1 MPAFPELLVHHPVNI
16 MKVNCLERFQ
26 ELVGSV
32 EKARPLVN
40 RKRADILQ
48 TNPPDALQLRVL
60 HERFG
65 HVAQGSGRGV
75 LRSELGH
82 ADASMDLHREVQ
94 YRQNDSD
101 RAD

>member
-1 MPAFPELLVHHPVNI
+1 MPAFPELLVHHPANI

-32 EKARPLVN
+32 EKARPLFN

-48 TNPPDALQLRVL
+48 TNPPDALQFRVL

-82 ADASMDLHREVQ
+82 AGASMDLHREVQ